1 MIDFFYSNFGVF
13 RDEFIKVFRMSIC
26 DWVELNIELKES
38 PESQRAIDVPKK
50 FLCSSLLKCPNRE
63 FLNLCNRLFSK
74 TPNLNKRSPHTYLAN
89 QIHGSL
95 KEALHAKKLSINYDV
110 KLIGDEFNST
120 TKKRELYTIG
130 VDKLSRSPD
139 LSISMPD
146 NSLPVHIKANQT
158 FLNNKQLTFRGGSPS
173 EYNEIL
179 DKKHAVHILFSSPHQ
194 YAAIDNLRI
203 IKPYISKIDTL
214 PDSINKDW
222 GGSGAKR
229 LHFKDSISDLIINY

>member
-13 RDEFIKVFRMSIC
+13 RGEFIKVFRMSIC

-50 FLCSSLLKCPNRE
+50 FLCSSLLKSPNRE

-74 TPNLNKRSPHTYLAN
+74 TPNLNKRTPHTYLAN

-95 KEALHAKKLSINYDV
+95 KEALHAKKLSINCDV
-110 KLIGDEFNST
+110 KLIGDEFNSI
-120 TKKRELYTIG
+120 TKKRELYTKG

-139 LSISMPD
+139 LSISTSD
-146 NSLPVHIKANQT
+146 SSLLVHIKANQT
-158 FLNNKQLTFRGGSPS
+158 FLKNKQLTFRGGSTT
-173 EYNEIL
+173 EYDEIL
-179 DKKHAVHILFSSPHQ
+179 SKKQAVHILFSPHQ
-194 YAAIDNLRI
+194 YVAIDNLRI
-203 IKPYISKIDTL
+203 IKPHILKIYSL
-214 PDSINKDW
+214 PNPNDW

-229 LHFKDSISDLIINY
+229 LYFKDSISDLIINY